1 MSNTGSTDEVT
12 SLPPTTMEHM
22 YERIL
27 SEIKSLRMNVVTL
40 VDENTKRVGEIAEIG
55 RRVGMRGEIQTD
67 YEGILTSDNE
77 NASFDGENLPDP
89 KPEERERV
97 GAHGREQRN
106 VGTDRRELPY
116 TRRREPTIAER
127 RKQGSSSTSREEN
140 LYEATRN
147 VGWNVTENQIS
158 ARDAIRAIKP
168 LNGQDDAGVEEF
180 IRKVEKIRQQ
190 CSQPDLLLD
199 FILAEKIQ
207 QQAERAI
214 RFNDIYIYDDL
225 YEALRENLKQVGSVS
240 HLRSKLDSCRQGAT
254 ETTQN
259 FSIRFRGIMNE
270 LKYAVQ
276 SSHKGP
282 VKRRIALDIEETEC
296 LQKYLM
302 NLRREIGLQVKAQK
316 PTNIGEAQN
325 MATEM
330 ETWLKESQP
339 RVPIREPQYQ
349 PKKEFR
355 PANIQPRSQANTTPR
370 VPNQSM
376 PLASRME
383 MKCHKCGKLGHFAN
397 QCYAK
402 QNFQQGHFP
411 KRPPNPVRNIQEEE
425 TNYLDQR
432 KMTQEEIEEQKA
444 YEEGAE
450 YQVYA
455 ENFYPYEEN
464 DEMEQYTAY

>member
-1 MSNTGSTDEVT
+1 MFTKAFQKIRKETEDNTRDIDSTSADKKNFPTTTSAMSNTGSTDEVT

-240 HLRSKLDSCRQGAT
+240 HLRSKLDSC
-254 ETTQN
+254 
-259 FSIRFRGIMNE
+259 
-270 LKYAVQ
+270 
-276 SSHKGP
+276 
-282 VKRRIALDIEETEC
+282 
-296 LQKYLM
+296 
-302 NLRREIGLQVKAQK
+302 
-316 PTNIGEAQN
+316 
-325 MATEM
+325 
-330 ETWLKESQP
+330 
-339 RVPIREPQYQ
+339 
-349 PKKEFR
+349 
-355 PANIQPRSQANTTPR
+355 
-370 VPNQSM
+370 
-376 PLASRME
+376 
-383 MKCHKCGKLGHFAN
+383 
-397 QCYAK
+397 
-402 QNFQQGHFP
+402 
-411 KRPPNPVRNIQEEE
+411 
-425 TNYLDQR
+425 
-432 KMTQEEIEEQKA
+432 
-444 YEEGAE
+444 
-450 YQVYA
+450 
-455 ENFYPYEEN
+455 
-464 DEMEQYTAY
+464 

>member
-1 MSNTGSTDEVT
+1 MFTKAFQKIRKETEDNTRDIDSTSADKKNFPTTTSAMSNTGSTDEVT
-12 SLPPTTMEHM
+12 FLPPTTMEHM

-190 CSQPDLLLD
+190 CNQPDLLLD

-207 QQAERAI
+207 Q
-214 RFNDIYIYDDL
+214 
-225 YEALRENLKQVGSVS
+225 
-240 HLRSKLDSCRQGAT
+240 
-254 ETTQN
+254 
-259 FSIRFRGIMNE
+259 
-270 LKYAVQ
+270 
-276 SSHKGP
+276 
-282 VKRRIALDIEETEC
+282 
-296 LQKYLM
+296 
-302 NLRREIGLQVKAQK
+302 
-316 PTNIGEAQN
+316 
-325 MATEM
+325 
-330 ETWLKESQP
+330 
-339 RVPIREPQYQ
+339 
-349 PKKEFR
+349 
-355 PANIQPRSQANTTPR
+355 
-370 VPNQSM
+370 
-376 PLASRME
+376 
-383 MKCHKCGKLGHFAN
+383 
-397 QCYAK
+397 
-402 QNFQQGHFP
+402 
-411 KRPPNPVRNIQEEE
+411 
-425 TNYLDQR
+425 
-432 KMTQEEIEEQKA
+432 
-444 YEEGAE
+444 
-450 YQVYA
+450 
-455 ENFYPYEEN
+455 
-464 DEMEQYTAY
+464 